1 MKGRRGKIRVGVIF
15 GGRSG
20 EHEVSLVSAQ
30 SIMSAI
36 DRSKYEVV
44 PIGITKEG
52 RWLTTGEPMK
62 QLHAALDKTPAALT
76 PPPNP
81 LPEAASQQT
90 RDLIPGT
97 REAGIPVLD
106 VVFPVLH
113 GPYGEDGT
121 MQGLLELANLPYVG
135 SGVLGSALG
144 MDKAAMKAIF
154 RDAGLPTVSA
164 LVVLRRE
171 WEADPEGMAA
181 QVAQEIGYPCFV
193 KPANMGSSVGISK
206 VHQPG
211 ELAEAMAMACAYD
224 RKVLIEVAVEARE
237 IECSVLGN
245 DAPIASILGE
255 IVPKREFYD
264 YTAKYGDEDT
274 ELIIPA
280 PLPPE
285 TTAAIREM
293 ALRAFCAL
301 DCAGMARV
309 DFFLDKQTGQVYVNE
324 LNTIPGFTPISMY
337 PKLWAASGIP
347 YPELIDRLIEL
358 ALERFADKQR
368 TRTSI

>member
-1 MKGRRGKIRVGVIF
+1 MKDRRHKIRVGVIF

-36 DRSKYEVV
+36 DRDKYDVV
-44 PIGITKEG
+44 PIGITREG
-52 RWLTTGEPMK
+52 RWLTTGEPMQ
-62 QLHAALDKTPAALT
+62 QLRAALDKTPPALT
-76 PPPNP
+76 PPNP
-81 LPEAASQQT
+81 LPEATNPQT
-90 RDLIPGT
+90 RELIPGT
-97 REAGIPVLD
+97 REAGIPALD

-154 RDAGLPTVSA
+154 RDAGLPTVGA
-164 LVVLRRE
+164 IVVLRRE
-171 WEADPEGMAA
+171 WEADPKGVATRAA
-181 QVAQEIGYPCFV
+181 REIGYPCFV
-193 KPANMGSSVGISK
+193 KPANMGSSVGIAK

-211 ELAEAMAMACAYD
+211 ELAEAMATACAYD

-264 YTAKYGDEDT
+264 YAAKYGDEDT

-285 TTAAIREM
+285 ITAAIREM
-293 ALRAFCAL
+293 AVRAFRVL

-309 DFFLDKQTGQVYVNE
+309 DFFLDKRTNEIYVNE